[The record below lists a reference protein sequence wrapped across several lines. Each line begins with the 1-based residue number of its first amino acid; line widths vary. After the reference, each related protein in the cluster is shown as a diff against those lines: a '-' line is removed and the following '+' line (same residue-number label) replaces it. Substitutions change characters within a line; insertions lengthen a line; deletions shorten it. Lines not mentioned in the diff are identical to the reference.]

1 MPHQFSTLE
10 LVTAM
15 EKLLDGTWKVTFRE
29 INERGVEGQF
39 FQVTKGD
46 DTLSQGYDNFPRILE
61 LAIEA
66 DR

>member
-1 MPHQFSTLE
+1 
-10 LVTAM
+10 
-15 EKLLDGTWKVTFRE
+15 
-29 INERGVEGQF
+29 VEGQF